1 MSARNII
8 YKDWVMKYGKQ
19 KNKTNTFWHSQKINR

>member
-8 YKDWVMKYGKQ
+8 YKDWVMSYGK
-19 KNKTNTFWHSQKINR
+19 KNKTKNFWYSQSIN